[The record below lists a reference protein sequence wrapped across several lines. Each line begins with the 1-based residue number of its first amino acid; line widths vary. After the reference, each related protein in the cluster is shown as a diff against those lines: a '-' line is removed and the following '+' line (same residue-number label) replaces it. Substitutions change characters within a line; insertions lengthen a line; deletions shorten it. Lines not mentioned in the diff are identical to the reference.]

1 MSTKNIEDAY
11 PLSPIQE
18 GMIFYNLLDDS
29 GVNVSQLVCRLEDLN
44 VAAFAEAWRRVI
56 ERHPILRT
64 AFVWKKLERPLQVVG
79 RKVSLPL
86 AQLDWRGLDSK
97 TLSARLDE
105 YVAEDRGRGFNP
117 SKAPLMRLAL
127 MRVDEGSHYFLWS
140 HHHLLLDGWSKHI
153 IIKELLELYQASSR
167 GEEMSLPPTRPYRD
181 YIAWLQQQ
189 DAASAESFWRE
200 KLKGFTA
207 PNALPTDRPLGGAQT
222 SAPRYEETRLRLSQ
236 TLTAEL
242 QAFARE
248 HQLTLNTVV
257 QGAWTLMLSRYSGER
272 DIVFGAVSA
281 QRPTTLAGVEGMV
294 GLFINTLP
302 VRVEVDEQ
310 TGLSEW
316 LRRLQEQQAA
326 ARQYEYSSLVDVQG
340 WGEVP
345 RGVALFESMLAFEN
359 YPVDDALREPSES
372 LKISSFTNVERSSY
386 PLTLV
391 AGPGLELSLKIIYDC
406 RYFDAPT
413 VERILGH
420 TKKLLQGMV
429 DNPAQRLAALT
440 LLSPDERRELLAVDE
455 GTRAEYPSDRCLH
468 ELFEAQAERTPDA
481 VAVVFKET
489 RLTYAELNGRANQLA
504 RHLRAEGAGAGVRVA
519 VCLDHSIEMVVAV
532 LGVLKAGAAYVPL
545 DPSYPL
551 ARLAFMLKDAAAPVL
566 LTEQGLLA
574 ELPTDAAVTFC
585 LDTDWPTIAQ
595 QSTENLTATATPQDL
610 AYVIYTSGSTGEP
623 KGVQISHRS
632 AVNYVWWAAES
643 YLRGESLDFALYSSL
658 SFDLTVTS
666 IYTPLVTGN
675 RVLVYRKEGRD
686 SQLFDILR
694 DNRVG
699 VLKLTPSHLSLIK
712 DDEHRGSRIK
722 RLIVGGEA
730 LDTALARAIH
740 ESFGG
745 GVEIYNEYGPTE
757 ATVGCMIHRYD
768 PEADERAQVPI
779 GRPAANTQ
787 VYVLDSNLEPV
798 AENVVGELYI
808 AGDGLAEGYLNREE
822 LTAERFVAHPSD
834 ATRRMYRSGDL
845 ARRLGG
851 GVIEYVGR
859 RDEQV
864 KYHGYRVELSEI
876 RDALNRLPQVRDSV
890 VKVVKDKQGRDLLV
904 AYYVSRQEM
913 EAARLRELLKEQI
926 IEETIPNIFVHLK
939 KLPLT
944 LNGKV
949 NHRALPTL
957 EEARERVRRE
967 YVAARSATEEILA
980 QIWADV
986 LGVGQIGVHDNF
998 FELGGHSLLATQITS
1013 RIREAF
1019 KVEMS
1024 LRSLFESPTVGA
1036 LAQTVEKATRDGQG
1050 DTLPPVVPVPRD
1062 GELPLSFAQQRLW
1075 FLNELTPDGALY
1087 NVSLAVRMRGDLNVG
1102 ALEAALAE
1110 IVRRHEVLRTSFPTM
1125 DGRPAQT
1132 IAPSLE
1138 VPLTIIELEPAGEEG
1153 AREEEVRRFI
1163 NREARTPFN
1172 LAEAPLLRVHLL
1184 RLAAEDFVLVCTIHH
1199 IISDGWTI
1207 GVMVRELGAL
1217 YDAFSNNRPSP
1228 LAALPVQYADFAHW
1242 QRKWLGGEA
1251 LEKQLAYWGR
1261 QLAAP
1266 SRPLELPF
1274 DRPRPEVPQY
1284 KGASATF
1291 VLSKELT
1298 EALRALGRQ
1307 ESVTLFM
1314 TMLAAFQT
1322 LLHRYSGSDEV
1333 SVGSPV
1339 ANRSRAETEGL
1350 IGCFIN
1356 TLVLRTQ
1363 LSGNPSFREVL
1374 RRVREVTLGAYAHQD
1389 LPFEVLVEALQ
1400 PERRVN
1406 LTPFFQVWLVV
1417 NNASRRS
1424 LELPGLTLSQ
1434 INRDVWNAQFD
1445 LTLSLSEYEEGIG
1458 GTLTYDTSLFDEATA
1473 LSMIEH
1479 LQALLEA
1486 VTADPEQPILD
1497 IPLVGAEAE
1506 GEAAAPEL
1514 PNRDLPEDRFEFSP
1528 R

>member
-44 VAAFAEAWRRVI
+44 VAAFVEAWRRVI

-86 AQLDWRGLDSK
+86 AQLDWRGLDRE
-97 TLSARLDE
+97 TLAARLNE
-105 YVAEDRGRGFNP
+105 YVAEDRRRGFNP
-117 SKAPLMRLAL
+117 AKAPLMRLAL
-127 MRVDEGSHYFLWS
+127 MHVEDGSHYFLWS

-167 GEEMSLPPTRPYRD
+167 GEEISLPPSRPYRD

-189 DAASAESFWRE
+189 DAASAELFWRE
-200 KLKGFTA
+200 TLKGFTT
-207 PNALPTDRPLGGAQT
+207 PNGIPSDRPLGGAQT
-222 SAPRYEETRLRLSQ
+222 SAPRYEEARLRLSQ
-236 TLTAEL
+236 TLTADL

-248 HQLTLNTVV
+248 HQLTLNTVL
-257 QGAWTLMLSRYSGER
+257 QGAWTLMLSRYSGEH

-281 QRPTTLAGVEGMV
+281 QRPTTLAGAEGMV

-310 TGLSEW
+310 IGLSGW

-326 ARQYEYSSLVDVQG
+326 ARQYEYSPLVNVQG
-340 WGEVP
+340 WSEVP
-345 RGVALFESMLAFEN
+345 RGVPLFESMLAFEN
-359 YPVDDALREPSES
+359 YPVDDALREPDQS

-391 AGPGLELSLKIIYDC
+391 AGPGLELSLKIIYDR

-413 VERILGH
+413 IERILGH
-420 TKKLLQGMV
+420 IKKLLQGMV
-429 DNPAQRLAALT
+429 DNPSQPLAALT
-440 LLSPDERRELLAVDE
+440 LLSPDERRELLAGDE
-455 GTRAEYPSDRCLH
+455 GTRADYPSDRCLH

-481 VAVVFKET
+481 VALVFKET

-504 RHLRAEGAGAGVRVA
+504 RHLRASGAGPGVRVA
-519 VCLDHSIEMVVAV
+519 VCLDHSPEMIVAV

-545 DPSYPL
+545 DPSYPQ
-551 ARLAFMLKDAAAPVL
+551 ARLAFMLKDAATPVL
-566 LTEQGLLA
+566 LTEQSLLA
-574 ELPTDAAVTFC
+574 GLPPDSAAVPFRM
-585 LDTDWPTIAQ
+585 DTDWPTVAHE
-595 QSTENLTATATPQDL
+595 SAENLPATATPQDL

-623 KGVQISHRS
+623 KGVKIQHRS

-666 IYTPLVTGN
+666 IYTPLLTGN
-675 RVLVYRKEGRD
+675 RVLIYRKEGQD
-686 SQLFDILR
+686 SQLFDILK
-694 DNRVG
+694 DNQVG
-699 VLKLTPSHLSLIK
+699 VLKLTPSHLSLVK

-730 LDTALARAIH
+730 LDTALARRIH

-745 GVEIYNEYGPTE
+745 EVEIYNEYGPTE

-768 PEADERAQVPI
+768 PAADERAQVPI

-822 LTAERFVAHPSD
+822 LTAERFVAHPSH
-834 ATRRMYRSGDL
+834 AGRRMYRSGDL

-851 GVIEYVGR
+851 GILEYVGR

-890 VKVVKDKQGRDLLV
+890 VKVVRDKQGRDVLV
-904 AYYVSRQEM
+904 AYYVSRQEV
-913 EAARLRELLKEQI
+913 EAGLLRELLKEQI

-944 LNGKV
+944 LNGKI

-986 LGVGQIGVHDNF
+986 LGVNQIGVHDNF
-998 FELGGHSLLATQITS
+998 FELGGHSLLATQIIS

-1024 LRSLFESPTVGA
+1024 LRSLFESPTVSA
-1036 LAQTVEKATRDGQG
+1036 LAQTVETAMRDGQG

-1075 FLNELTPDGALY
+1075 FLNELTPERALY
-1087 NVSLAVRMRGDLNVG
+1087 NVSLAVRMRGDLNVK
-1102 ALEAALAE
+1102 ALEGALAE
-1110 IVRRHEVLRTSFPTM
+1110 IVRRHEVLRTSFPTVA
-1125 DGRPAQT
+1125 GRPAQR

-1138 VPLTIIELEPAGEEG
+1138 VPLPLVKLEPSEEEG
-1153 AREEEVRRFI
+1153 AQEEEVRRFI

-1172 LAEAPLLRVHLL
+1172 LAEPPLLRAHLL
-1184 RLAAEDFVLVCTIHH
+1184 QLGAEDFVLVCTIHH

-1217 YDAFSNNRPSP
+1217 YEAFANKRPSP
-1228 LAALPVQYADFAHW
+1228 LAPLPVQYADFAHW

-1251 LEKQLAYWGR
+1251 LEKQLAYWKQ

-1266 SRPLELPF
+1266 SRPLDLPF
-1274 DRPRPEVPQY
+1274 DQPRPEVPQY
-1284 KGASATF
+1284 KGASASF
-1291 VLSKELT
+1291 VLSNELT
-1298 EALRALGRQ
+1298 GALRALSRQ
-1307 ESVTLFM
+1307 EGVTLFM

-1322 LLHRYSGSDEV
+1322 LLHRYSGSDEI

-1339 ANRSRAETEGL
+1339 ANRSRTETEGL

-1356 TLVLRTQ
+1356 TLALRTQ

-1389 LPFEVLVEALQ
+1389 VPFEVLVEALQ
-1400 PERRVN
+1400 PERKVN
-1406 LTPFFQVWLVV
+1406 FNPFFQVWLVL
-1417 NNASRRS
+1417 NNASRQS
-1424 LELPGLTLSQ
+1424 LELPGLTLNQ

-1445 LTLSLSEYEEGIG
+1445 LTLSLSEYEEGVG
-1458 GTLTYDTSLFDEATA
+1458 GTLTYDTSLFDESTA
-1473 LSMIEH
+1473 LLMIEH
-1479 LQALLEA
+1479 WRTLLEA
-1486 VTADPEQPILD
+1486 VTTDPEQPILD
-1497 IPLVGAEAE
+1497 IQLARAQ
-1506 GEAAAPEL
+1506 AAGDAASEL
-1514 PNRDLPEDRFEFSP
+1514 PSRDLPEDRFEFSP
-1528 R
+1528 L